1 MDVPLTIILDDQYVL
16 RLHRPYRGST
26 GPFSPD
32 PPDAILG
39 KINEQA
45 QVTPEQQKFT
55 HITDAYGPTS
65 SPCLMQYV
73 G

>member
-16 RLHRPYRGST
+16 RLRRPYRGST
-26 GPFSPD
+26 GPFRPD
-32 PPDAILG
+32 PPDAI
-39 KINEQA
+39 
-45 QVTPEQQKFT
+45 
-55 HITDAYGPTS
+55 ITDAYGPTS